1 MGRSN
6 KPSNH
11 PTIQPP
17 TTNHPTT
24 NRRRRPPR
32 ADVGE
37 CARMGTGMTRA
48 AWRMILLASL
58 GGTLEYYDFVLF
70 GIFAREIGAAV
81 FPSQDPLVSL
91 MVTFTTFAIGYLARP
106 IGGIVLG
113 RLGDRLGRRG
123 VFLASIFVTSA
134 ATLGIGLV
142 PTYASWGIA
151 ASIVVVVL
159 RLTQGFC
166 LGGEL
171 PGAITYVVESSP
183 RMAPFVCSVVFACVT
198 MGVAL
203 ATTIALVVG
212 RVLSPAEAALYGW
225 RIAFVVG
232 GIMGLG
238 GFWLRQSFEESPEFV
253 ELQRL
258 AASSKEPI
266 GELVR
271 THPAQLVTGIAAQ
284 AVTASFAGLFFAH
297 MPAYLAAV
305 ARYDP
310 ATAVAAQ
317 TYGVVLHAVLILG
330 AGMLANRYAPHLL
343 LRAGALVLV
352 AGAYPFYAA
361 LSARSVP
368 ILLLMTLA
376 ALAGALVNGTFAFVT
391 ADLFPTRIRFSGVAV
406 VQNISQTA
414 FGGTAPLVATALIRD
429 LQSPVAPA
437 LVVVACGV
445 MTFAGSFAAGRYGGR
460 VRNT

>member
-1 MGRSN
+1 MAN
-6 KPSNH
+6 
-11 PTIQPP
+11 
-17 TTNHPTT
+17 
-24 NRRRRPPR
+24 
-32 ADVGE
+32 A
-37 CARMGTGMTRA
+37 MTRS

-70 GIFAREIGAAV
+70 GIFAREIGQAV

-91 MVTFTTFAIGYLARP
+91 MATFTTFAVGYLARP
-106 IGGIVLG
+106 VGGLVLG
-113 RLGDRLGRRG
+113 RLGDKFGRRG

-142 PTYASWGIA
+142 PTYESWGIA
-151 ASIVVVVL
+151 ASVLVVLL

-171 PGAITYVVESSP
+171 PGAITYVVESAP

-212 RVLSPAEAALYGW
+212 RILGPAEAALYGW
-225 RIAFVVG
+225 RIAFIIG
-232 GIMGLG
+232 GLMGLAG
-238 GFWLRQSFEESPEFV
+238 YWLRRSFEESPEFV
-253 ELQRL
+253 QLKRL
-258 AASSKEPI
+258 AAASKEPI

-271 THPAQLVTGIAAQ
+271 THPRQIVAGIAAQ
-284 AVTASFAGLFFAH
+284 AATGSFAGLFFAY
-297 MPAYLAAV
+297 MPAYLGAV
-305 ARYDP
+305 AKYDP
-310 ATAVAAQ
+310 STAVFAQ
-317 TYGVVLHAVLILG
+317 TYGVILHAALILA
-330 AGMLANRYAPHLL
+330 AGWLANRYPPHAL
-343 LRAGALVLV
+343 LRAGGVVMAV
-352 AGAYPFYAA
+352 GAYPFYAA
-361 LSARSVP
+361 LSSHNVN
-368 ILLLMTLA
+368 IMLLMTLA

-406 VQNISQTA
+406 VQNISQTV

-429 LQSPVAPA
+429 LHTPAAPA
-437 LVVVACGV
+437 LVVVVCGV

-460 VRNT
+460 VRVRNEAAA